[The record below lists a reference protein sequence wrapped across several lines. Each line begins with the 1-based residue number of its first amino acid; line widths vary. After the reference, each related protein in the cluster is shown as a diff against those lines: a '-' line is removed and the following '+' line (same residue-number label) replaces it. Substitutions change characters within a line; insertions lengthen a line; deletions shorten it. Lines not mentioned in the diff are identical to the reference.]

1 MQCASCGLP
10 ALQGGFE
17 AAPPNKR
24 CTGRRRSALSDEPKR
39 VTNLEI
45 VRQNTALIT
54 YADGT
59 AEDRDTRTLR
69 QDDATTSAW
78 MLARAAL
85 DATASE
91 FACAALDESP
101 FLSRAALLDR
111 KLNKAVP
118 TPVDTPATRF
128 GRASEPLAVQAY
140 RDKTGFDVRAT
151 GLYTCDELRYGASPD
166 GVVVDRATGEEGLL
180 EVKCL
185 YRERRASYVSAA
197 KPPAR
202 FVAQVQGQLASG
214 HGHAWC
220 DLAIWI
226 PPPDAIFRVARCTPA
241 RSLGTPSSS
250 SRLVAFS
257 DERRSSGCRARHPC
271 GICVTARP
279 PRPRSLSPRP
289 ATDSEATSDAGSRS
303 ASAGGANVATR
314 RKIVLA
320 SRNSSSTS
328 PLRASS
334 TSPSS
339 SSRSN
344 WST

>member
-1 MQCASCGLP
+1 MRARLLASR
-10 ALQGGFE
+10 
-17 AAPPNKR
+17 R
-24 CTGRRRSALSDEPKR
+24 CRAVLRPRRQVSD

-59 AEDRDTRTLR
+59 TETRDTRTLR
-69 QDDATTSAW
+69 QDDATNSAW

-111 KLNKAVP
+111 KLHGSEAR
-118 TPVDTPATRF
+118 VDTPATRF
-128 GRASEPLAVQAY
+128 GQASEPLAVQAY

-180 EVKCL
+180 EEKCL
-185 YRERRASYVSAA
+185 FRERRRSYVSVA

-202 FVAQVQGQLASG
+202 FLAQVQGQLALSG
-214 HGHAWC
+214 HEWC

-226 PPPDAIFRVARCTPA
+226 PNHLAIFRVARDAYYWDAVLKP
-241 RSLGTPSSS
+241 G
-250 SRLVAFS
+250 LVAFS
-257 DERRSSGCRARHPC
+257 DELRQRRLMCC
-271 GICVTARP
+271 
-279 PRPRSLSPRP
+279 
-289 ATDSEATSDAGSRS
+289 DS
-303 ASAGGANVATR
+303 
-314 RKIVLA
+314 
-320 SRNSSSTS
+320 
-328 PLRASS
+328 
-334 TSPSS
+334 
-339 SSRSN
+339 
-344 WST
+344 

>member
-1 MQCASCGLP
+1 MRARLLP
-10 ALQGGFE
+10 SRLCRAVLR
-17 AAPPNKR
+17 P
-24 CTGRRRSALSDEPKR
+24 RRKVSD
-39 VTNLEI
+39 VFNLEI
-45 VRQNTALIT
+45 IRQNTALIT

-59 AEDRDTRTLR
+59 TEQRDTRTLR

-111 KLNKAVP
+111 KLHGTVP

-128 GRASEPLAVQAY
+128 GQASEPLAVQAY

-185 YRERRASYVSAA
+185 YRERRRSYVSAA

-202 FVAQVQGQLASG
+202 FVAQVQGQLALSG
-214 HGHAWC
+214 HEWC

-226 PPPDAIFRVARCTPA
+226 PSHLAVFRVARDAYYWDAVLKP
-241 RSLGTPSSS
+241 G
-250 SRLVAFS
+250 LVAFS
-257 DERRSSGCRARHPC
+257 DELRQRRLMCC
-271 GICVTARP
+271 
-279 PRPRSLSPRP
+279 
-289 ATDSEATSDAGSRS
+289 DS
-303 ASAGGANVATR
+303 
-314 RKIVLA
+314 
-320 SRNSSSTS
+320 
-328 PLRASS
+328 
-334 TSPSS
+334 
-339 SSRSN
+339 
-344 WST
+344 